1 MCTPLEIVEKAIKS
15 FNEDESGLHLIKHNL
30 SERSICSHLA
40 YHVKNKL
47 SNTNYSGY
55 FADVEYNRNGQDIKR
70 INDTSSP
77 ITVDLV
83 VHKRGN
89 NPAYNLIY
97 IEMKKSS
104 NKRGCAD
111 DELRLCK
118 MTDSH
123 CGFNYK
129 LGVMIVINMPRKNKK
144 EQGLLRIESIV
155 EKGIIEKATP
165 NM

>member
-55 FADVEYNRNGQDIKR
+55 FVDVEYNRNGQDIKR

-77 ITVDLV
+77 ITVDLI
-83 VHKRGN
+83 VHKHGK
-89 NPAYNLIY
+89 NPEYNLIC
-97 IEMKKSS
+97 IEMKKSTS
-104 NKRGCAD
+104 NKAGIST
-111 DELRLCK
+111 DEERLCHLTCQANDYK
-118 MTDSH
+118 
-123 CGFNYK
+123 YK
-129 LGVMIVINMPRKNKK
+129 LGVMVIIDKANT
-144 EQGLLRIESIV
+144 ELRIKSIA
-155 EKGIIEKATP
+155 ENGQIIEKATP